1 MSSSLTAIAIVIVNS
16 HSQLNIVFRISN
28 AYTQCGQITN
38 LTEQVLVFPQISHI
52 DAESVLFYL
61 FNLGNLWFPCIGI
74 LNYVQNDTKPHG
86 LFL

>member
-38 LTEQVLVFPQISHI
+38 LTEQVKNTLCKRPFITPIHNFQ
-52 DAESVLFYL
+52 L
-61 FNLGNLWFPCIGI
+61 
-74 LNYVQNDTKPHG
+74 
-86 LFL
+86 